1 MTVIS
6 QGIRPHTQLPH
17 TACRYCTGIDMIRTY
32 TILVDMYT
40 RKRAVGHLD
49 ADCFYVSAE
58 RVRDPFLKGKPV
70 GVLGNQGACVIAKS
84 YEMKAAGVKTGEPI
98 WEAVQK
104 CPDGIYVKRDFRW
117 YETLSRSMLEV
128 MRRLSGHVEYY
139 SIDEFFFV
147 AEPGPGQS
155 FQDLAMAMRDAILKE
170 LDLPVTVGIARSR
183 TLAKLISDSAKPFGA
198 RAVLQKEHEEHLLA
212 NLPVT
217 EISGIAKRR
226 GKRLLPWGIASCLDL
241 ARADRSLVRRLLT
254 ATGEALWWELNGE
267 PTSDIHAERPR
278 HKALSRGGS
287 LGESTADPHRLF
299 AWLVRNLER
308 LIEELRYHRVM
319 PGKLTLWVGY
329 RDGIPGE
336 GQTRLA
342 VPTDRFDLLLDAL
355 RPCLRHAWRQGHL
368 ANRMHLIAEELADR
382 NTAQGSL
389 FCPHDPRA
397 EALAD
402 VKQRINSRIG
412 RFAVRSGATLP
423 LKSIYDD
430 GANGYDICDVRGKIC
445 F

>member
-1 MTVIS
+1 
-6 QGIRPHTQLPH
+6 
-17 TACRYCTGIDMIRTY
+17 
-32 TILVDMYT
+32 
-40 RKRAVGHLD
+40 
-49 ADCFYVSAE
+49 
-58 RVRDPFLKGKPV
+58 
-70 GVLGNQGACVIAKS
+70 
-84 YEMKAAGVKTGEPI
+84 
-98 WEAVQK
+98 
-104 CPDGIYVKRDFRW
+104 
-117 YETLSRSMLEV
+117 
-128 MRRLSGHVEYY
+128 VEYY

-155 FQDLAMAMRDAILKE
+155 FQDLAVAMRQAILE
-170 LDLPVTVGIARSR
+170 EHDLPVTVGIARSR

-198 RAVLQKEHEEHLLA
+198 KAVLQKEHEEHLLA
-212 NLPVT
+212 RLPVT
-217 EISGIAKRR
+217 EISGVAKRR
-226 GKRLLPWGIASCLDL
+226 AKRLLPWGIANCLDL
-241 ARADRSLVRRLLT
+241 ARADRALVRKLLT

-267 PTSDIHAERPR
+267 PTGAINAQRPR

-287 LGESTADPHRLF
+287 LGESTADPHRLH

-336 GQTRLA
+336 AQTRLA

-355 RPCLRHAWRQGHL
+355 RPCLRRAWRRGHL
-368 ANRMHLIAEELADR
+368 ANRMHLIAEDLADR
-382 NTAQGSL
+382 DTAQAGL
-389 FCPHDPRA
+389 FEPHDPRA

-402 VKQRINSRIG
+402 VKQRINERIG